1 MPTWILEQELADPI
15 VDRPA
20 PPDHRLAIV
29 LVRQGGLPIG
39 TVRVP
44 CEGGVLRAAALRA
57 AVVADP
63 GVSSRLAWRALRA
76 WLLGG
81 PPDAPAA
88 TTLPSWSVVVC
99 TRERPDDLRRCL
111 GALARLDAPPGE
123 IVVVD
128 NAPVTDDTAGV
139 VVEAQR
145 THPGPHRVRYIRE
158 DRPGLNWARTAG
170 ARAAA
175 GDIVAYTD
183 DDVVV
188 DAQWIRTML
197 VEFAADPEIAA
208 VTGPA
213 LALELQSEAQEI
225 FEFRGGFVRG
235 WDRRVYDGV
244 SVSPLFAGMVGAGAN
259 VAFRREVLHELRPFS
274 HELDAGTVA
283 ESGGDTY
290 AFYLL
295 LSHGRR
301 IAYTPA
307 ALVWHRH
314 RRDMPGLARVM
325 HGYSVG
331 GLTMLL
337 RCLVDHREL
346 TALKVAG
353 QWLWRD
359 HVHELARALLR
370 RQTALPGHV
379 VRAYWHGVFAGA
391 GAGGGGPPRAPVAAR
406 LTAP

>member
-1 MPTWILEQELADPI
+1 
-15 VDRPA
+15 
-20 PPDHRLAIV
+20 
-29 LVRQGGLPIG
+29 
-39 TVRVP
+39 
-44 CEGGVLRAAALRA
+44 
-57 AVVADP
+57 
-63 GVSSRLAWRALRA
+63 
-76 WLLGG
+76 
-81 PPDAPAA
+81 
-88 TTLPSWSVVVC
+88 
-99 TRERPDDLRRCL
+99 
-111 GALARLDAPPGE
+111 
-123 IVVVD
+123 
-128 NAPVTDDTAGV
+128 
-139 VVEAQR
+139 
-145 THPGPHRVRYIRE
+145 VRYIRE

-379 VRAYWHGVFAGA
+379 VRAYWHGVFVAPGAWWRARRRERQLLAEDRAAGLRDFA
-391 GAGGGGPPRAPVAAR
+391 PDTRTRAADALGEAATEPASATGRGRGDGDARRRPLADAAR
-406 LTAP
+406 